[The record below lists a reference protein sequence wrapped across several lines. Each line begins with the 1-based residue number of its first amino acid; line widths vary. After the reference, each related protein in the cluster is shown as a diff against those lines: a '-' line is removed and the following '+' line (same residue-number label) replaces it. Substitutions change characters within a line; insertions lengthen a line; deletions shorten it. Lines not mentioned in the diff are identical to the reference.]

1 MTRDAR
7 AILDELV
14 AARNERSAQRA
25 ARVLREDIRYWDSQH
40 GDVEG
45 RDAVAAVL
53 TALDARF
60 ELETVAAQEDD
71 AVAEVQIDEGGRS
84 HRSTEVYRLDGGAV
98 AGVKAYFD
106 VHRYP
111 RPVMTP
117 ISPIPPA
124 PPLSPPD
131 RLLCGPGPTNV
142 EPSVLDA
149 MRQSMMGHLD
159 PTMHELLLDL
169 VEMQRAVYGVE
180 GDAVTLP
187 LQATGMSGME
197 TGIVNL
203 VSRGDV
209 VIVGYAGFFGR
220 RIAQMAARH
229 GAEVVEVTR
238 DWGEIVPNEAL
249 LEALD
254 ERPEARLLAVV
265 HAETSTGAQHP
276 LAELGAALRDRDTL
290 LLADCVTSLGGIPLA
305 FSEWGVD
312 FAYSC
317 TQKALGAPPGMS
329 PIAFSERAM
338 ERCRTRDHQVPF
350 SFDIELLL
358 DYWVRR
364 PATYHHTAPILHIY
378 ALYQALRHALDEG
391 LEARWARH
399 EEAGRYLQG
408 KVCERGFDLVADPEH
423 QLPHLTA
430 VRVPDRFDGKR
441 VQQRLLDEHGIEVG
455 GGLGPDAPPMWR
467 IGLMGP
473 NASIDVADRVLTA
486 FDAVLASE
494 PAAE

>member
-1 MTRDAR
+1 MT
-7 AILDELV
+7 L
-14 AARNERSAQRA
+14 
-25 ARVLREDIRYWDSQH
+25 
-40 GDVEG
+40 
-45 RDAVAAVL
+45 
-53 TALDARF
+53 
-60 ELETVAAQEDD
+60 
-71 AVAEVQIDEGGRS
+71 
-84 HRSTEVYRLDGGAV
+84 STT
-98 AGVKAYFD
+98 
-106 VHRYP
+106 
-111 RPVMTP
+111 M
-117 ISPIPPA
+117 SPA
-124 PPLSPPD
+124 PPLSPPG

-149 MRQSMMGHLD
+149 MREPMLGHLD
-159 PTMHELLLDL
+159 PVLQDRLLEL
-169 VEMQRAVYGVE
+169 VAMQRAVYGVHD
-180 GDAVTLP
+180 GVTLP

-203 VSRGDV
+203 VSPGDV

-238 DWGEIVPNEAL
+238 DWGQVVPNEAL

-254 ERPEARLLAVV
+254 RRPEARLVAVV

-276 LAELGAALRDRDTL
+276 LAELGAALRERQTL
-290 LLADCVTSLGGIPLA
+290 LFADCVTSLGGIPLA
-305 FSEWGVD
+305 FDEWGID

-329 PIAFSERAM
+329 PIALSERAL
-338 ERCRTRDHQVPF
+338 ERIRSCDHAVPF
-350 SFDIELLL
+350 SFDVGLLL
-358 DYWVRR
+358 DYWVER

-378 ALYQALRHALDEG
+378 ALYQALRHTLEEG

-399 EEAGRYLQG
+399 ERAGRYLQEEIRG
-408 KVCERGFDLVADPEH
+408 RGFVLVADPGH

-430 VRVPDRFDGKR
+430 VRVPDGLDGPR
-441 VQQRLLDEHGIEVG
+441 VQQRLLEEHGIEVG

-473 NASIDVADRVLTA
+473 NASTEIADRVLAA
-486 FDAVLASE
+486 FDAVLEDE
-494 PAAE
+494 PALARET